1 VSDIAGQPPHALT
14 MRVLPGSLAVCRL
27 EADGPL
33 PAWVFHAEARF
44 FSVMR
49 TPEETSVVC
58 PEDDVPPSV
67 ERADRGWRALRVDG
81 PLPLTMTGVIARLTA
96 PLATAGIPVFAL
108 STYDTDYL
116 LIKAEHLERAVA
128 LLRTRLTV
136 VA

>member
-1 VSDIAGQPPHALT
+1 MSTPPHALT
-14 MRVLPGSLAVCRL
+14 MRVLPGELAVCRL
-27 EADGPL
+27 EADGPI

-58 PEDDVPPSV
+58 PSDDVPPSV
-67 ERADRGWRALRVDG
+67 ERVDKGWRALKVDG
-81 PLPLTMTGVIARLTA
+81 PLPLTMTNVTAKLTT
-96 PLATAGIPVFAL
+96 PLGAAGIPVFAL

-116 LIKAEHLERAVA
+116 LIKSEHLERAVS
-128 LLRTRLTV
+128 LLRTRFTV

>member
-1 VSDIAGQPPHALT
+1 MSTPPHALT
-14 MRVLPGSLAVCRL
+14 MRVLPVELAVCRL

-58 PEDDVPPSV
+58 PVEDVPPSV
-67 ERADRGWRALRVDG
+67 ATADKGWRALKVDG
-81 PLPLTMTGVIARLTA
+81 PLPLTMTGVTAKLTT
-96 PLATAGIPVFAL
+96 PLASAGIPVFAL

-116 LIKAEHLERAVA
+116 LIKSEHLEHAVS
-128 LLRTRLTV
+128 LLRTRFTV
-136 VA
+136 VE

>member
-1 VSDIAGQPPHALT
+1 MNEPTSSPPHALT
-14 MRVLPGSLAVCRL
+14 MRVLPGRLAVCRL
-27 EADGPL
+27 DADGPL

-67 ERADRGWRALRVDG
+67 ARVDRGWHALKVDG
-81 PLPLTMTGVIARLTA
+81 PLPLTMTGVTAKLTT
-96 PLATAGIPVFAL
+96 PLAAAGIPVFAL

-128 LLRTRLTV
+128 LLRTRFTV
-136 VA
+136 VE

>member
-1 VSDIAGQPPHALT
+1 MSTPPHALT
-14 MRVLPGSLAVCRL
+14 MRVLPAELAVCQL

-58 PEDDVPPSV
+58 PVDDVPPSV
-67 ERADRGWRALRVDG
+67 VTADKGWRALKVDG
-81 PLPLTMTGVIARLTA
+81 PLPLTMTGVTAKLTT
-96 PLATAGIPVFAL
+96 PLASAGIPVFAL

-116 LIKAEHLERAVA
+116 LIKSEHLERAVS
-128 LLRTRLTV
+128 LLRTRFTV
-136 VA
+136 VE

>member
-1 VSDIAGQPPHALT
+1 MNAPPHALT
-14 MRVLPGSLAVCRL
+14 MRVLPGELAVCRL

-58 PEDDVPPSV
+58 PADDVPPSV
-67 ERADRGWRALRVDG
+67 ERVDKGWRALKVDG
-81 PLPLTMTGVIARLTA
+81 PLPLTMTNVTAKLTT
-96 PLATAGIPVFAL
+96 PLGAAGIPVFAL

-116 LIKAEHLERAVA
+116 LIKSEHLERAVS
-128 LLRTRLTV
+128 LLKTRFTV
-136 VA
+136 VT